1 MSQGLLAHWRRGI
14 LGRGITGALLL
25 AVPVITAAV
34 IGFSGG
40 FGSVAGGLSEL
51 ATGPDATFTAAP
63 AATNLNTAIVAAA
76 GGPGAGTPGGGGG
89 TGGPG
94 TGGGNTPGGPQAP
107 SGTGTGAGGGPIP
120 NVPDVPNLPGGGGNG
135 GPAGVDVN
143 GTIDQ
148 VVGGANDT
156 VGGVLGGN

>member
-1 MSQGLLAHWRRGI
+1 MSKGLLAHWRRGI

-25 AVPVITAAV
+25 AVPVMTAAV

-51 ATGPDATFTAAP
+51 TTGPDATFTAAP
-63 AATNLNTAIVAAA
+63 APTTLNTAIVAAA
-76 GGPGAGTPGGGGG
+76 GGGG
-89 TGGPG
+89 TGGAPG
-94 TGGGNTPGGPQAP
+94 GGNGGSGGGGGNTPGGSETPA
-107 SGTGTGAGGGPIP
+107 GATGGGGGPIP
-120 NVPDVPNLPGGGGNG
+120 NIPDVPNVPGGGNG

-143 GTIDQ
+143 GTVDQ